1 MDEIILKSIEN
12 DHRITRKTDSEFL
25 YAFQKAVLLALLE
38 DGTLT
43 EMQYRYA
50 EEKLRKQI
58 FWASYIRKATIAVRK
73 SGRRWEMN
81 DSSSKLLPRLHG

>member
-1 MDEIILKSIEN
+1 MDEITLKAIEN
-12 DHRITRKTDSEFL
+12 DYRITRKTDSEFL

-50 EEKLRKQI
+50 EQKLRGQN
-58 FWASYIRKATIAVRK
+58 F
-73 SGRRWEMN
+73 
-81 DSSSKLLPRLHG
+81 

>member
-1 MDEIILKSIEN
+1 MDEITLKAIEN
-12 DHRITRKTDSEFL
+12 DHKINRKTDSEFL

-58 FWASYIRKATIAVRK
+58 F
-73 SGRRWEMN
+73 
-81 DSSSKLLPRLHG
+81 

>member
-12 DHRITRKTDSEFL
+12 DHRITQKTDSEFL

-38 DGTLT
+38 GGTLT

-58 FWASYIRKATIAVRK
+58 F
-73 SGRRWEMN
+73 
-81 DSSSKLLPRLHG
+81 

>member
-1 MDEIILKSIEN
+1 MDESTLKAIEN
-12 DHRITRKTDSEFL
+12 DHRITRKTDPEFL

-50 EEKLRKQI
+50 EEKLRRQN
-58 FWASYIRKATIAVRK
+58 F
-73 SGRRWEMN
+73 
-81 DSSSKLLPRLHG
+81 

>member
-1 MDEIILKSIEN
+1 MDEITLKAIEN
-12 DHRITRKTDSEFL
+12 DHSITHKTDPEFL

-50 EEKLRKQI
+50 EEKLRKQS
-58 FWASYIRKATIAVRK
+58 F
-73 SGRRWEMN
+73 
-81 DSSSKLLPRLHG
+81 

>member
-12 DHRITRKTDSEFL
+12 DYRITRKTDSEFL

-50 EEKLRKQI
+50 EEKLRRQN
-58 FWASYIRKATIAVRK
+58 F
-73 SGRRWEMN
+73 
-81 DSSSKLLPRLHG
+81 

>member
-12 DHRITRKTDSEFL
+12 DQKITRKTDSEFL

-58 FWASYIRKATIAVRK
+58 F
-73 SGRRWEMN
+73 
-81 DSSSKLLPRLHG
+81 

>member
-1 MDEIILKSIEN
+1 MLEQTGSGTAPEIHGKTARNQTNAHSFRERRAGGMDEVTLKAIEN
-12 DHRITRKTDSEFL
+12 DHKINRKTDSEFL

-50 EEKLRKQI
+50 AEKLRRQN
-58 FWASYIRKATIAVRK
+58 F
-73 SGRRWEMN
+73 
-81 DSSSKLLPRLHG
+81 

>member
-1 MDEIILKSIEN
+1 MDDITLKAIEN
-12 DHRITRKTDSEFL
+12 DHRLTKKTDSEFL
-25 YAFQKAVLLALLE
+25 YEFQKAVLLALLE

-58 FWASYIRKATIAVRK
+58 F
-73 SGRRWEMN
+73 
-81 DSSSKLLPRLHG
+81 

>member
-1 MDEIILKSIEN
+1 MDESTLKAIEN
-12 DHRITRKTDSEFL
+12 DRRITRKTDAEFL

-50 EEKLRKQI
+50 EEKLRRQI
-58 FWASYIRKATIAVRK
+58 F
-73 SGRRWEMN
+73 
-81 DSSSKLLPRLHG
+81 

>member
-1 MDEIILKSIEN
+1 MEKITLQSIEN
-12 DHRITRKTDSEFL
+12 DHSITRKTDPEFL
-25 YAFQKAVLLALLE
+25 YAFQKSILLALLE

-58 FWASYIRKATIAVRK
+58 F
-73 SGRRWEMN
+73 
-81 DSSSKLLPRLHG
+81 

>member
-12 DHRITRKTDSEFL
+12 DYRITRKTDSEFL

-38 DGTLT
+38 EGTLT

-58 FWASYIRKATIAVRK
+58 F
-73 SGRRWEMN
+73 
-81 DSSSKLLPRLHG
+81 

>member
-1 MDEIILKSIEN
+1 MDEIIRESIEN

-50 EEKLRKQI
+50 EEKLRKEN
-58 FWASYIRKATIAVRK
+58 F
-73 SGRRWEMN
+73 
-81 DSSSKLLPRLHG
+81 

>member
-1 MDEIILKSIEN
+1 MDNITLQTIEN
-12 DHRITRKTDSEFL
+12 DHRITQKTDSKFL

-50 EEKLRKQI
+50 EQKLRGQN
-58 FWASYIRKATIAVRK
+58 F
-73 SGRRWEMN
+73 
-81 DSSSKLLPRLHG
+81 

>member
-1 MDEIILKSIEN
+1 MDESTLKAIEN

-25 YAFQKAVLLALLE
+25 YEFQKAVLLALLE

-58 FWASYIRKATIAVRK
+58 F
-73 SGRRWEMN
+73 
-81 DSSSKLLPRLHG
+81 

>member
-1 MDEIILKSIEN
+1 MDAIIRASIEN

-25 YAFQKAVLLALLE
+25 YAFQKAMLLALLE

-58 FWASYIRKATIAVRK
+58 F
-73 SGRRWEMN
+73 
-81 DSSSKLLPRLHG
+81 

>member
-1 MDEIILKSIEN
+1 MEKITLQSIEN
-12 DHRITRKTDSEFL
+12 DHSITRKTDPEFL

-50 EEKLRKQI
+50 EQKLRGQN
-58 FWASYIRKATIAVRK
+58 F
-73 SGRRWEMN
+73 
-81 DSSSKLLPRLHG
+81 

>member
-1 MDEIILKSIEN
+1 MDEITLKDIEN
-12 DHRITRKTDSEFL
+12 DHSITRKTDPEFL

-50 EEKLRKQI
+50 EEKLRRQN
-58 FWASYIRKATIAVRK
+58 F
-73 SGRRWEMN
+73 
-81 DSSSKLLPRLHG
+81 

>member
-12 DHRITRKTDSEFL
+12 DHKITRKTDSEFL

-50 EEKLRKQI
+50 KEKLRKQI
-58 FWASYIRKATIAVRK
+58 F
-73 SGRRWEMN
+73 
-81 DSSSKLLPRLHG
+81 

>member
-1 MDEIILKSIEN
+1 MDEITLKAIEK
-12 DHRITRKTDSEFL
+12 DHRITRKTDPEFL

-50 EEKLRKQI
+50 EEKLRRQN
-58 FWASYIRKATIAVRK
+58 F
-73 SGRRWEMN
+73 
-81 DSSSKLLPRLHG
+81 